1 MESIAKKE
9 VFRIAKEYAEKR
21 FEKDSLE
28 FTDEEEEHFN
38 GYTAGL
44 LKGLRMAGIT
54 IEEL

>member
-1 MESIAKKE
+1 MQSIAKEE

-21 FEKDSLE
+21 FQKDSLE

-44 LKGLRMAGIT
+44 LKGLRMAGVI
-54 IEEL
+54 IEDL